1 MHYKLSLFLF
11 KQNIIFLI
19 VQYTI
24 IHIVFLLGFQI
35 VGMHNILILL
45 VTTALGL
52 IVIIF
57 QEVFQMELK
66 VYNFPWIYIK
76 MYFIISTSF
85 INFNNTINLM
95 SLFYWVEGTRSLKRP
110 ETGMCRTHV
119 NMYYFNATSQTCE
132 IFTYGGKII
141 KFII

>member
-1 MHYKLSLFLF
+1 MYIESLIEHKILNPNVTLHYKLSLFLF

-66 VYNFPWIYIK
+66 VYNFP
-76 MYFIISTSF
+76 
-85 INFNNTINLM
+85 
-95 SLFYWVEGTRSLKRP
+95 
-110 ETGMCRTHV
+110 
-119 NMYYFNATSQTCE
+119 
-132 IFTYGGKII
+132 
-141 KFII
+141 